1 MELLS
6 LISFLTLNEWMVL
19 LILLVFI
26 YLLFSGVPVAYALV
40 GVSLGFAVLAAFVL
54 DPLRGTLNEYISYD
68 HTRISYQRVFA
79 NAGRFFG
86 GIIRN
91 PVLVALP
98 MLYGQ

>member
-19 LILLVFI
+19 LIFLVFI

-54 DPLRGTLNEYISYD
+54 DP
-68 HTRISYQRVFA
+68 
-79 NAGRFFG
+79 
-86 GIIRN
+86 
-91 PVLVALP
+91 
-98 MLYGQ
+98 